1 MTDIG
6 MPGRC
11 PALAAGGL
19 LVAALAI
26 AAAVGP
32 GPALGQ
38 GIQPAQPL
46 PVPGPQNPQ
55 AVAPAAPNAAPST
68 GLFPAQPPPAYK
80 PGFIYAFGQWWDTAR
95 GKLDDLRRNSN
106 DAAQDAVKH
115 AAEATRDA
123 ANAIVRVPTAR
134 FIQVHQHCNVAP
146 NGAPD
151 CRTAAANACRIK
163 GFTGGHPIDVRSD
176 QNCPPAVWMSGRE
189 PAAGECPEETVV
201 LMAACD

>member
-1 MTDIG
+1 MTKIG
-6 MPGRC
+6 MPRGFSM
-11 PALAAGGL
+11 LASGT

-26 AAAVGP
+26 AAVGL
-32 GPALGQ
+32 GPALAQ
-38 GIQPAQPL
+38 AVQPAQP
-46 PVPGPQNPQ
+46 V
-55 AVAPAAPNAAPST
+55 PAAPQNAQPVPAAPAPS
-68 GLFPAQPPPAYK
+68 GVFPAQPPPAYK

-95 GKLDDLRRNSN
+95 GKIDDLRRNSN

-123 ANAIVRVPTAR
+123 ASAIVRFPGAR
-134 FIQVHQHCNVAP
+134 FIQVHQHCDLAP

-151 CRTAAANACRIK
+151 CRSAAVNACRTK
-163 GFTGGHPIDVRSD
+163 GFTGGHPVDVRSD

-189 PAAGECPEETVV
+189 PAAGECPQETVV